1 MQTKYL
7 TIKDLQKI
15 LSIGRNT
22 AYDLVNSGEIPS
34 IRIGEKR
41 LIRINPEDLEKYL
54 HPDTKSP
61 C

>member
-7 TIKDLQKI
+7 TIKDLQKT
-15 LSIGRNT
+15 LGIGRNT
-22 AYDLVNSGEIPS
+22 AYKLITSGEIPC

-41 LIRINPEDLEKYL
+41 LIRINPVDLEKYVQS
-54 HPDTKSP
+54 HTETT